1 MLLKLTG
8 ATRLAA
14 VSGACVVGVQGATGQ
29 PGLSGHLTRFV
40 AQPLV
45 CFQPRTELAWSLIS
59 SSPAL
64 SGFSAVLAAFTFAAM
79 VLLLTRELQE
89 DSRGRLRAGLDPQI
103 GRPISSMLAAFFSLI
118 MAAFLFAAMTGEV
131 ADKANPRQFIEG
143 ALPSVVL
150 AIGVVQMAVGVAWLL
165 RVRDLVGVPVDLARL
180 MVRATVV
187 LAAFFLAGIV
197 VSPLLQKLADPG
209 FAVSSWIAWVALMGL
224 IVGAIPVGAFSRGL
238 VGRYFRQDQ
247 IIRYV
252 NVGSM
257 AVSVLAALG
266 WNVLTSVS
274 RCAVFPLYGSKGG
287 NLIIVGSFVLAAA
300 LFAALEVATPGDNED
315 QPIGPMSASLR
326 HSAESSRV
334 RSDRGRRRKSP
345 RDDRSE

>member
-14 VSGACVVGVQGATGQ
+14 VSGACMVGVQGATGQ

-64 SGFSAVLAAFTFAAM
+64 SGFSAVLAAF
-79 VLLLTRELQE
+79 
-89 DSRGRLRAGLDPQI
+89 
-103 GRPISSMLAAFFSLI
+103 FSLI
-118 MAAFLFAAMTGEV
+118 MAAFLFAAMTGEE

-165 RVRDLVGVPVDLARL
+165 RVRDLVGVPVDLARP

-197 VSPLLQKLADPG
+197 VSP
-209 FAVSSWIAWVALMGL
+209 
-224 IVGAIPVGAFSRGL
+224 
-238 VGRYFRQDQ
+238 
-247 IIRYV
+247 
-252 NVGSM
+252 
-257 AVSVLAALG
+257 
-266 WNVLTSVS
+266 
-274 RCAVFPLYGSKGG
+274 
-287 NLIIVGSFVLAAA
+287 
-300 LFAALEVATPGDNED
+300 
-315 QPIGPMSASLR
+315 
-326 HSAESSRV
+326 
-334 RSDRGRRRKSP
+334 
-345 RDDRSE
+345 